1 MQQRIPSFKIMLS
14 VRWEVNGLIL
24 LGLDPTDS
32 TITTDLNYGKLDRQ
46 ITEIKKKRPQIDV
59 YFERL
64 TQIQVLFEYDYRS
77 SN

>member
-1 MQQRIPSFKIMLS
+1 
-14 VRWEVNGLIL
+14 

-46 ITEIKKKRPQIDV
+46 MTEIKKKRPQIDV

-64 TQIQVLFEYDYRS
+64 TQIQVLFE
-77 SN
+77 